1 MVDGTTARSCSSPCP
16 VSSPAATSTVI
27 LTSTDDTGRGAGL
40 APAEWS
46 SVKRFSRL
54 RVPPAHPGL
63 GILLSL
69 TLLVGVAIV
78 DYRTGPEF
86 GVSLFYLLPVV
97 VAAWFGHR
105 GSGYVIAVLAAGAW
119 FLTDV
124 DGRDY
129 STYWAPIWNSFTRL
143 VYFTTAVVLVREYR
157 AKRSLAESLAV
168 SERKYRSVFENAA
181 VGVARLSLDGQWLE
195 VNDHLCESLGYSRDD
210 LKSPTFTDIINQG
223 DREDG
228 AQQARRLARGEIS
241 RYETDVRFI
250 RKDGSPV
257 WVHVTGSSV
266 RDGHGKLQYLVVL
279 VEDISTRKQ
288 AEEALQRLNLE
299 LESRVLE
306 RTSELLNLNQELESF
321 NYSIAHDLRA
331 PLRGVDGFSH
341 LLLEEYGDKLDE
353 EGRQYLQRVRA
364 GASRLGELI
373 DALLAL
379 SQLSRGELRF
389 ARVNLTAIAT
399 EIAGALIAQDPNRRV
414 EFEVAPRLL
423 AVGDPGL
430 LRTLLAS
437 LLENAWKFTS
447 NTPNARITVGHGT
460 EGGTSI
466 FFVRDNGA
474 GFDPTYSSKLFMPF
488 QRLHA
493 PGEFEGH
500 GVGLATAQRIVKR
513 HGGRLWAEG
522 KVGEGATFS
531 FTLANAG
538 SSRDPRPSRG
548 SEERA
553 SGRAPGTGEGGSVR
567 AGRPVG

>member
-1 MVDGTTARSCSSPCP
+1 V
-16 VSSPAATSTVI
+16 
-27 LTSTDDTGRGAGL
+27 L
-40 APAEWS
+40 
-46 SVKRFSRL
+46 
-54 RVPPAHPGL
+54 PAHPGL
-63 GILLSL
+63 VILLSVA
-69 TLLVGVAIV
+69 LLVGVAVV

-105 GSGYVIAVLAAGAW
+105 SSGYVIAVLAAGAW

-129 STYWAPIWNSFTRL
+129 STNWAPIWNSFTRL
-143 VYFTTAVVLVREYR
+143 VYFTTAVALVREYR

-195 VNDHLCESLGYSRDD
+195 VNDHLCESLGYSRGD
-210 LKSPTFTDIINQG
+210 LKSLTFPEIINRE
-223 DREDG
+223 DREEG
-228 AQQARRLARGEIS
+228 AQQAERLARGEVS
-241 RYETDVRFI
+241 RYEMDVRFI

-266 RDGHGKLQYLVVL
+266 WDGHGKMQYLVVL

-288 AEEALQRLNLE
+288 AEEELQRLNLE
-299 LESRVLE
+299 LERRVLE

-321 NYSIAHDLRA
+321 NYSVAHDLRA

-341 LLLEEYGDKLDE
+341 VLLEEYGDKLDE

-373 DALLAL
+373 DALLGL
-379 SQLSRGELRF
+379 SRLSRGELRL
-389 ARVNLTAIAT
+389 ARVNLSFIA
-399 EIAGALIAQDPNRRV
+399 EDVAAALIGQDPSRRV
-414 EFEVAPRLL
+414 KFDVAPRLFAL
-423 AVGDPGL
+423 GDPDL
-430 LRTLLAS
+430 LRKLIAT
-437 LLENAWKFTS
+437 LLENAWKFTRH
-447 NTPNARITVGHGT
+447 TTNARITVGYRKQ
-460 EGGTSI
+460 GGTGA
-466 FFVRDNGA
+466 FFVRDNGV
-474 GFDPTYSSKLFMPF
+474 GFDPRYSSKLFLPF

-493 PGEFEGH
+493 PGEFEGQ

-531 FTLANAG
+531 FTLSVAV
-538 SSRDPRPSRG
+538 SPRSPQPSRG
-548 SEERA
+548 SDERA
-553 SGRAPGTGEGGSVR
+553 IGGVHATRESGSTTTS
-567 AGRPVG
+567 

>member
-1 MVDGTTARSCSSPCP
+1 
-16 VSSPAATSTVI
+16 
-27 LTSTDDTGRGAGL
+27 
-40 APAEWS
+40 
-46 SVKRFSRL
+46 VKSFPRR
-54 RVPPAHPGL
+54 RVLPAHPGL
-63 GILLSL
+63 VVLLSL
-69 TLLVGVAIV
+69 ALLLGVAII
-78 DYRTGPEF
+78 DSRTGPEL
-86 GVSLFYLLPVV
+86 GISLFYLLPVV

-105 GSGYVIAVLAAGAW
+105 GSGYLIAVLAAGAW
-119 FLTDV
+119 MLTDV

-129 STYWAPIWNSFTRL
+129 TSYWAPIWNSFTRL
-143 VYFTTAVVLVREYR
+143 VYFTGAVVLVREYR

-181 VGVARLSLDGQWLE
+181 VGVARLSPDGQWLE
-195 VNDHLCESLGYSRDD
+195 VNDRLCESLGHSRDD
-210 LKSPTFTDIINQG
+210 LTSLTFPVIMDPE
-223 DREDG
+223 DREAG
-228 AQQARRLARGEIS
+228 ARQAERLALGEVS

-279 VEDISTRKQ
+279 VEDISIRKQ
-288 AEEALQRLNLE
+288 AEEALRRLNLE

-353 EGRQYLQRVRA
+353 DGRQYLQRVRA

-379 SQLSRGELRF
+379 SQLSRGELRLR
-389 ARVNLTAIAT
+389 RVNLTATAKEVAST
-399 EIAGALIAQDPNRRV
+399 LIEQDPSRRV
-414 EFEVAPRLL
+414 EFDVAPRLF

-447 NTPNARITVGHGT
+447 NTANARITVGCRRQGYVT
-460 EGGTSI
+460 I

-474 GFDPTYSSKLFMPF
+474 GFDPTYSSKLFIPF

-493 PGEFEGH
+493 PGEFEGR

-531 FTLANAG
+531 FTLANEG
-538 SSRDPRPSRG
+538 SPRGPGPSRSSDG
-548 SEERA
+548 RGI
-553 SGRAPGTGEGGSVR
+553 GRAPGMGESGSVR
-567 AGRPVG
+567 AGSPVDEASRIGPRDGSRSSPGMRKTRAGSSRLP